1 MVGDK
6 LVRIGKELLD
16 KLEVIRQVEEER
28 GNVDIS
34 YKTAGE
40 ILSKRIDLA
49 GGIKQNIQGREKLW
63 AKRKEERKGNSL

>member
-49 GGIKQNIQGREKLW
+49 GGIKQNLQGREKSW

>member
-1 MVGDK
+1 MAGDK
-6 LVRIGKELLD
+6 LVRSGRVLLN
-16 KLEVIRQVEEER
+16 KLEMIKQVEEER

-49 GGIKQNIQGREKLW
+49 GGIKQNIQGR
-63 AKRKEERKGNSL
+63 